1 MKKPALTLLM
11 KDYDYLA
18 PLACGDVAARGIDLT
33 LERDTPLALDRA
45 ASDPRIGAGELSLSR
60 LIRRFAEGDRTF
72 VAIPF
77 FPYRGFRQRCF
88 FVRRDRGPRDLRDL
102 RGQRIGTNDWPA
114 TGNTWS
120 RAALR
125 EQGVAIDEIDWL
137 LCPANEADAARPQG
151 ELPPYVRRARPGQ
164 TLSDL
169 LRQDQVDAL
178 MCPLPPPGFD
188 EKDSAI
194 VRLYPDFRRVEQD
207 YYRRTG
213 LYPIHH
219 VLGMRREVF
228 VAHPW
233 MARELFRVLEEAR
246 RLWQANRA
254 QWVEATPWYQA
265 EIEDVASLM
274 GKDWHR
280 NGLAPNRLVV
290 QTLADEMHAQGLVPY
305 HLDCDALFADYEET
319 VSAAFREVRPE

>member
-1 MKKPALTLLM
+1 M

-18 PLACGDVAARGIDLT
+18 PLACGDVAARGINLV
-33 LERDTPLALDRA
+33 LERDTPWALDRA
-45 ASDPRIGAGELSLSR
+45 ANDPSIGAGELSLSR

-88 FVRRDRGPRDLRDL
+88 FVRRGSGLRELRDL
-102 RGQRIGTNDWPA
+102 RGKRIGTNDWPA

-125 EQGVAIDEIDWL
+125 EQGVPIEEIDWVIT
-137 LCPANEADAARPQG
+137 PSNAADAARPQG
-151 ELPPYVRRARPGQ
+151 DLPRYVRRASPDQ
-164 TLSDL
+164 SLSDL
-169 LRQDQVDAL
+169 LLKDQVDAL
-178 MCPLPPPGFD
+178 MCPLPPPGLY
-188 EKDSAI
+188 EKDSLI
-194 VRLYPDFRRVEQD
+194 VRLYPDFRSVERD

-228 VAHPW
+228 AAHPGI
-233 MARELFRVLEEAR
+233 ARELFRVLEESR

-254 QWVEATPWYQA
+254 EWAEATPWYQA
-265 EIEDVASLM
+265 EIEEVAALM
-274 GKDWHR
+274 GADWHR
-280 NGLAPNRLVV
+280 NGLAENRLVV
-290 QTLADEMHAQGLVPY
+290 QALCDEMYAQGLLAPP
-305 HLDCDALFADYEET
+305 LECDTLFADYEE
-319 VSAAFREVRPE
+319 AASRD

>member
-1 MKKPALTLLM
+1 MSALTLVM
-11 KDYDYLA
+11 KDYDYVA
-18 PLACGDVAARGIDLT
+18 PLACGDVAARGLDLI

-60 LIRRFAEGDRTF
+60 LIRRFADGDRTF

-88 FVRRDRGPRDLRDL
+88 FVRRGTALRALRDL
-102 RGQRIGTNDWPA
+102 RGKRIGTNDWPA

-125 EQGVAIDEIDWL
+125 EQGVAIDEIEWL
-137 LCPANEADAARPQG
+137 ISPSNDADAARPQG
-151 ELPPYVRRARPGQ
+151 ELPPHVRRARPGQ

-169 LRQDQVDAL
+169 LLQEQVDAL
-178 MCPLPPPGFD
+178 MCPLPPPGFS
-188 EKDSAI
+188 ETDSGI
-194 VRLYPDFRRVEQD
+194 VRLYPDFRHVEQD

-233 MARELFRVLEEAR
+233 IAHELFRVLEEAR

-254 QWVEATPWYQA
+254 QWAEATPWYQA

-274 GKDWHR
+274 GREWHR
-280 NGLAPNRLVV
+280 NGLAANRLVV
-290 QTLADEMHAQGLVPY
+290 QTLADEMHAQGLLACR
-305 HLDCDALFADYEET
+305 LDCDSLFADYEQ
-319 VSAAFREVRPE
+319 AASEANREARRE